1 MKLKNLYKSIIK
13 YFFFRIYGRINNVL
27 KSSKYLKITNF
38 SIKNKSYK
46 IYKISNCRLFT
57 NSIHDLAFI
66 IDDKILE
73 EPSFQLRNLIN
84 SDIKNNIV
92 LSNGTPRFLKKIKG
106 PILCLL
112 TGGAGNDNY
121 WHWMYDVL
129 PRIAIIEKE
138 YNLNF
143 FKKILIPNNIYPF
156 QKETLK
162 LLNIENKTLS
172 SKKYKH
178 IKTDCIISTNHPWQ
192 HSSSAHYDIG
202 QTPKW
207 ISQWLR
213 KKFLIHKSNKKF
225 YEKIYIDRSDSKF
238 HILKKRLIINEKEII
253 NFLIKRNFKIVK
265 LSSFSLIEQISIF
278 NSAKIIV
285 GNHGAGF
292 TNIIFCKRKTKIIEF
307 IDKNTSSMYKK
318 ISNDMGLNY
327 KSLLGKRVSKDQKN
341 QNNNLFISVK
351 NLAKLL

>member
-1 MKLKNLYKSIIK
+1 MKPKNLYKSIVR
-13 YFFFRIYGRINNVL
+13 YFFLRIYGRINNVL
-27 KSSKYLKITNF
+27 KFSKYLKITKLRIN
-38 SIKNKSYK
+38 NRLYK
-46 IYKISNCRLFT
+46 IYKITNCRLFT

-66 IDDKILE
+66 INNKILE
-73 EPSFQLRNLIN
+73 GPSFQLRNLIN
-84 SDIKNNIV
+84 SNIKNNIV
-92 LSNGTPRFLKKIKG
+92 ISNGTPRFLKNIKG

-112 TGGAGNDNY
+112 SGGAGNDNY
-121 WHWMYDVL
+121 WHWMNDVL
-129 PRIAIIEKE
+129 PRIALVEKK

-143 FKKILIPNNIYPF
+143 FRKILIPDNIYAF
-156 QKETLK
+156 QKETLR
-162 LLNIENKTLS
+162 LLNIKNKTLS

-192 HSSSAHYDIG
+192 HSSSAHNDIG
-202 QTPKW
+202 QIPKW

-213 KKFLIHKSNKKF
+213 NKFLKHKSNKKF

-238 HILKKRLIINEKEII
+238 HLLKKRLIINEKEII
-253 NFLIKRNFKIVK
+253 NFLIKKNFKIVK
-265 LSSFSLIEQISIF
+265 LSSFSFIEQMSIF

-307 IDKNTSSMYKK
+307 IDKNTSNMFKK
-318 ISNDMGLNY
+318 ISKDMGLNY
-327 KSLLGKRVSKDQKN
+327 KALIGKRVNKDQKN
-341 QNNNLFISVK
+341 QNNNLIISVK